1 MNRNDIYSMDH
12 KGLFD
17 TIRGSCHSPNIS
29 KGAYETLQQ
38 QWASLLKAHHPN
50 SWAERVLIQNL
61 AFCMQFES
69 RHHQK

>member
-1 MNRNDIYSMDH
+1 MDH

-38 QWASLLKAHHPN
+38 QWASLPKAHHPN
-50 SWAERVLIQNL
+50 SWAERVSKIWHSVCNL
-61 AFCMQFES
+61 RADIIRS
-69 RHHQK
+69 NTS